1 MSVPSRRPNRL
12 PRQAREQRAFQLVV
26 AGGTSGVVALVT
38 GIVALLTPLGWTLPV
53 IAAIVM
59 IACVLLFRRTVGS

>member
-26 AGGTSGVVALVT
+26 AGGTAGVVAVVT
-38 GIVALLTPLGWTLPV
+38 GILALVTAFTWTPAVLAT
-53 IAAIVM
+53 IVL